1 MEALTA
7 LASDSEL
14 MDSLQKVKTLDT
26 LDPLN
31 ITIKCWSYDK
41 RNFEEIIINDIYPFN
56 TINDLKLR
64 LYKQKQSSVWLP
76 QYVFFGE
83 VFGPVTEG
91 PKDRF
96 KTIGFAWNTDDDQS
110 QSDIGLYLISPLK
123 VTNQNSPPNY
133 TFVDTMGQQK
143 NNSVENYHKKTI
155 EDTFISL
162 SDITIY
168 AFALDDLLLNFGV
181 AEDNLPS
188 KSNWYGRF
196 SMYFPAISYDTI
208 KPSLKNIK
216 DTDLLLQ
223 YETSNNQ
230 IISNIETL
238 IVNDPQTINLSI
250 ENILALQLLFDK
262 SSEETTIPFVSV
274 EDTFFETDV
283 NSRRPF
289 TRFLPLNNEP
299 ITKIHIKGVLP
310 IPDIRDYG
318 LLFQWKLIENP
329 DDNGDYMFMKILT
342 KDIENGGLP
351 VYGTLQIYHDGAATF
366 TVLPSKQHRRGLD
379 PQTDLKDLDKII
391 FEATEDTFLKGR
403 DLLLNEIS
411 LTLSL
416 KLETK
421 QKQLTKSLLQK
432 RVKYFSPFLQEI
444 PIYATELPNPI
455 IFLRYKAVSNYES
468 ENNIFTFIRQIIPQF
483 PNLSVRYVPPE
494 FIAAI
499 ASEFNLTHEDA
510 IGYYHDFLDRSE
522 SFQVLAPELGTFTP
536 LKNSGIDIV
545 IYGKFPLYFVRI
557 SRCQSIYHLR
567 RINTILSLFLTTDIV
582 PSINPEVEEKVK
594 ELEPVI
600 NEIVEVENTKIS
612 KRKQLEDELYL
623 DNYDASDDVEEA
635 KAEGVDSG
643 KQLEFDDLDFFGG
656 SVADLDLL
664 PNAESGGDS
673 GANDLAANQRLG
685 VRTLSEDGIGGS
697 VADQDLLPNAES
709 DGQEAIRHLAEKQH
723 GGSVSSSTGDQTPLP
738 AKLEGVSQPTA
749 EQRGGSA
756 PSATWSQTPLRG
768 GAKPKPPINKD
779 EDPNLRAKS
788 YYLIQLNKADP
799 RLFDFKPALA
809 DQHIYSRKCQVES
822 HKQPIVL
829 SQKEYDRMVKEYAED
844 ADFRIIEFPLP
855 ADSPEPTINEN
866 TLTVMKYGTDP
877 SKPNYYM
884 CPQYFCLADR
894 IPIKKSEFKGTEWRP
909 NYQHDYPKEK
919 DTCPFCGGKLIIN
932 VNVGRVGYTVLERGT
947 LKKSDTVPTD
957 ISFTKDTSH
966 PENFELPCCVGK
978 SKIYSITDKAFAPF
992 LKFEKK
998 KNIAA
1003 EAVPLIEEQDE
1014 EDEGELIDYT
1024 MIRSQLD
1031 HKYIL
1036 TADKHPLAPGKFAL
1050 LSSGLDK
1057 YFGQNSSSLVKRVI
1071 SQKISK
1077 VKGAKGFLRMGVHS
1091 NLRLDDP
1098 NRFFGLLAPYIHKNT
1113 IDEVRQRCREVFTPK
1128 IFLHA
1133 NFGNLV
1139 LEFYDPCQ
1147 PIPTQDQLAQWMN
1160 KYFGTILNEKNKYDC
1175 QRLFMSYA
1183 NFINYIDSKT
1193 TTKEY
1198 RIFAPMLAYKS
1209 LFTMNGIIFIILEYN
1224 SQDMDKEPRI
1234 ICPPYGY
1241 NPDVHGGCDFAFVL
1255 RDETGLYESLFFFEY
1270 VAATKTLPESIITH
1284 MRFNPE
1290 IKRGDAMTSIN
1301 PSSNIVQRIHEFTSN
1316 CEYKGRAIYTS
1327 GSMVK
1332 TQDLITLSQLMT
1344 LPIKKFVEG
1353 VVRDIYNHIVGV
1365 TFQLGTGRLIPLPVA
1380 DDGYIPLDL
1389 YVHFDWE
1396 NTPITTADK
1405 IAEFYTN
1412 YLADVTSRHEGY
1424 TIDAILKRTDAKA
1437 VSAIRL
1443 KNGAIIPARGYV
1455 ENFPI
1460 DLQNIVKNM
1469 NAVPE
1474 YSLNRSAIVSV
1485 QDECA
1490 ESKQEQEELP
1500 EDLATIS
1507 NEQLEELYQ
1516 HFRLTFANW
1525 LSEVASKDLRNQIEK
1540 IILSK
1545 QSLPV
1550 YEKRKRLTILLHD
1563 ELSRWFVETE
1573 DYIPNKPFIKRRDC
1587 LKITNPGKCSDAC
1600 IWQDSD
1606 SSCRI
1611 HIPDKAPPLM
1621 VLTKELFIQKL
1632 IDELILFR
1640 QKRIELLER
1649 HVKTT
1654 VDLKTAIKVD
1664 GQWILPDSSTSWIEL
1679 MKKDW
1684 SRGTRE
1690 EPKFFEEIVVKKP
1703 EVNIEGIEVHEIEE
1717 VARPEYM
1724 YALGDELLDK
1734 LNISGQTRLWSL
1746 YDPGSL
1752 NSLLGITKLSLTD
1765 IGLEENS
1772 SILTED
1778 AIKLIVQKQKIA
1790 VYLIKNTVDSDN
1802 ISFKLYLPD
1811 SYKEQQRL
1819 EPYSRTYVQLD
1830 YQQDDG
1836 SIKSNTTI
1844 LISNRTFK
1852 GDILVNELP
1861 SRLQTLYNNRQRMA
1875 LKGVVEYIHV
1885 PTVTLTQSDDIN
1897 ENAPS
1902 VPLRITRTK
1911 TRRTKKT

>member
-1 MEALTA
+1 MESLTA

-14 MDSLQKVKTLDT
+14 MDSFQKVQTLDT

-31 ITIKCWSYDK
+31 ITIKCWSYDTRK
-41 RNFEEIIINDIYPFN
+41 FEEIVIDNIYPFN

-64 LYKQKQSSVWLP
+64 LYKIKQSSDWLP

-96 KTIGFAWNTDDDQS
+96 KTIGFAWSTEEDVD
-110 QSDIGLYLISPLK
+110 LYLISPLK
-123 VTNQNSPPNY
+123 VTNPNSPPNY
-133 TFVDTMGQQK
+133 TFIDTLGQQK
-143 NNSVENYHKKTI
+143 INSVENYHKKTI
-155 EDTFISL
+155 EDTFTSQ
-162 SDITIY
+162 SEITIY

-196 SMYFPAISYDTI
+196 SMYFPALTYDTI
-208 KPSLKNIK
+208 KPSPKDIKN
-216 DTDLLLQ
+216 TDLLLQ

-238 IVNDPQTINLSI
+238 ITNDPQTVNLSI

-262 SSEETTIPFVSV
+262 PSEETTLPFVSV

-310 IPDIRDYG
+310 IPDIRDYS
-318 LLFQWKLIENP
+318 LIFQWKSIENP

-342 KDIENGGLP
+342 KDMEDGGLP
-351 VYGTLQIYHDGAATF
+351 LYGTLQIYHDGGATF
-366 TVLPSKQHRRGLD
+366 IVLPSKQHRRGLD

-391 FEATEDTFLKGR
+391 FEATEDTFLQGR

-557 SRCQSIYHLR
+557 SRCQSMYHLR
-567 RINTILSLFLTTDIV
+567 RINTILSLFLTADIV
-582 PSINPEVEEKVK
+582 PSINPVVEEKVK

-600 NEIVEVENTKIS
+600 NEIVEVENTKITR
-612 KRKQLEDELYL
+612 RKQLEEELYL
-623 DNYDASDDVEEA
+623 DNYDATDDVEEA

-656 SVADLDLL
+656 GDSVGA
-664 PNAESGGDS
+664 NNGIGGGDS
-673 GANDLAANQRLG
+673 VGANN
-685 VRTLSEDGIGGS
+685 GIGGGDS
-697 VADQDLLPNAES
+697 VGAQV
-709 DGQEAIRHLAEKQH
+709 QH
-723 GGSVSSSTGDQTPLP
+723 
-738 AKLEGVSQPTA
+738 
-749 EQRGGSA
+749 
-756 PSATWSQTPLRG
+756 G
-768 GAKPKPPINKD
+768 GAKPKPPVNKD

-855 ADSPEPTINEN
+855 ADSPEPVINEN

-877 SKPNYYM
+877 TKPNYYM

-894 IPIKKSEFKGTEWRP
+894 IPIKKSEFKGTEWRQ

-919 DTCPFCGGKLIIN
+919 DTCPFCGGKLIVN

-966 PENFELPCCVGK
+966 PEDFELPCCVGK
-978 SKIYSITDKAFAPF
+978 SKVYSITDKAFAPF
-992 LKFEKK
+992 LKLEKK
-998 KNIAA
+998 KDAA
-1003 EAVPLIEEQDE
+1003 AVTTAEEQED

-1050 LSSGLDK
+1050 LSSGLDA

-1077 VKGAKGFLRMGVHS
+1077 VKGSKGFLRMGVHS
-1091 NLRLDDP
+1091 NLRPDDP

-1128 IFLHA
+1128 IFLHS

-1147 PIPTQDQLAQWMN
+1147 PVPTQDQLAQWMN
-1160 KYFGTILNEKNKYDC
+1160 KYFGTIVNEKNKYDC
-1175 QRLFMSYA
+1175 QRLYMSYS
-1183 NFINYIDSKT
+1183 NFMNYIDSKS

-1198 RIFAPMLAYKS
+1198 RIFAPILAYKS
-1209 LFTMNGIIFIILEYN
+1209 LFTLNGVILIILEYN

-1270 VAATKTLPESIITH
+1270 VEATKTLPESIITH

-1301 PSSNIVQRIHEFTSN
+1301 PSSNIVQRIKEFTSN

-1380 DDGYIPLDL
+1380 DDGYLPLDL

-1396 NTPITTADK
+1396 NTPVTTADK
-1405 IAEFYTN
+1405 IAEFYAN
-1412 YLADVTSRHEGY
+1412 YLGDITSRHEGY

-1455 ENFPI
+1455 ENFSAE
-1460 DLQNIVKNM
+1460 LQNIVKNM
-1469 NAVPE
+1469 NALPE

-1490 ESKQEQEELP
+1490 EAKQEQEELP

-1507 NEQLEELYQ
+1507 REQLEELYQ

-1525 LSEVASKDLRNQIEK
+1525 LSEVATKELRNQIEK
-1540 IILSK
+1540 IILSR
-1545 QSLPV
+1545 QAIPV

-1600 IWQDSD
+1600 IWTQN

-1640 QKRIELLER
+1640 QKRMELLEQ

-1654 VDLKTAIKVD
+1654 VDLKTAIRVD
-1664 GQWILPDSSTSWIEL
+1664 GQWILPESSTSWTEL

-1684 SRGTRE
+1684 SRGARE
-1690 EPKFFEEIVVKKP
+1690 EPKFFEEIVVKKSD
-1703 EVNIEGIEVHEIEE
+1703 VNIEGNVIPVDEE
-1717 VARPEYM
+1717 VARPEFM

-1734 LNISGQTRLWSL
+1734 LNIPGQTRLWSL

-1752 NSLLGITKLSLTD
+1752 NALLAITKLNPGDL
-1765 IGLEENS
+1765 GLQEDS
-1772 SILTED
+1772 SVLTED
-1778 AIKLIVQKQKIA
+1778 AVKLIVQKQQIA
-1790 VYLIKNTVDSDN
+1790 VYFIKSAVDSDT

-1819 EPYSRTYVQLD
+1819 EPFSRTYIQLD
-1830 YQQDDG
+1830 YLQDDG
-1836 SIKSNTTI
+1836 SIKSNTTV

-1852 GDILVNELP
+1852 SDILVNELP

-1875 LKGVVEYIHV
+1875 LKGLVEYI
-1885 PTVTLTQSDDIN
+1885 TVLHAKPKVESID

-1902 VPLRITRTK
+1902 LPLRITRTRTK
-1911 TRRTKKT
+1911 RTKKV